1 MDYNSPITTSYLIEN
16 NTTNFFLE
24 LGYLNN
30 DEIMDSPE
38 IKYVLTKNWHSRIFM
53 ANFNESSASENIKK
67 IVSKIK
73 KMHISVLWYI
83 TPMSRPKNLQ
93 NLLMDHGFKYQS
105 QWRSMAIDLKKV
117 PRKFNIHK
125 GITIKEVLN
134 LDELKTWT
142 DILVKSFEFPKVSIS
157 YKKYFCKLGV
167 KNLKFQYY
175 LGFLDEKPVASA
187 MIFKGKEAAGL
198 FYIGT
203 VHKARRKGIAEALT
217 FYLLNKAKNE
227 GYNISTVQASEM
239 GYPLYK
245 KIGFKE
251 YYISKIYAFNP
262 V

>member
-1 MDYNSPITTSYLIEN
+1 MGYISQKVISNLIEN
-16 NTTNFFLE
+16 NTTNFFLN

-38 IKYVLTKNWHSRIFM
+38 IKYVFTKNWHSRIFM
-53 ANFNESSASENIKK
+53 ANFNESNASENVKK

-83 TPMSRPKNLQ
+83 TPMSRPENLQ
-93 NLLMDHGFKYQS
+93 NVLIDHGFKYQS

-117 PRKFNIHK
+117 PEKFNIPK
-125 GITIKEVLN
+125 GVTIKEVLN
-134 LDELKTWT
+134 LDELKIWT
-142 DILVKSFEFPKVSIS
+142 DVLVKSFEFPKVAIS
-157 YKKYFCKLGV
+157 YKKYFCKLGP
-167 KNLKFQYY
+167 KNLNFHYY

-187 MIFKGKEAAGL
+187 MIFKGEEAAGL

-203 VHKARRKGIAEALT
+203 VHNARRKGIAEALT

-227 GYNISTVQASEM
+227 GYNITTIQSSEM

-251 YYISKIYAFNP
+251 YYITKIYALH
-262 V
+262 